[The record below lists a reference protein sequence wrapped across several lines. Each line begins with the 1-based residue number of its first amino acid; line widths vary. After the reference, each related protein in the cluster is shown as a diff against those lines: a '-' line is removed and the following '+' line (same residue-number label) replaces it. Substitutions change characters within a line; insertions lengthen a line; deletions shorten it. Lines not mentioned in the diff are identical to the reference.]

1 MKIAVVIGHS
11 ETSPGAMNKTYVMS
25 EYEFHRA
32 LAYEIKTSFSD
43 FNMADQIVVVHR
55 ENGYAKLPSEIN
67 SFNPD
72 LVVSLHA
79 NAHDTTVNGCEML
92 YYHKSEKGK
101 NIAQIFQ
108 DKLQA
113 LFSNKDRGIKPKS
126 SEDRGGHLLKA
137 TDAPCIICE
146 PFFID
151 NDEDYLLAEKLF
163 ENGELTKVYCEA
175 INDAVK
181 YLRDAS

>member
-1 MKIAVVIGHS
+1 MKIAVVVGHS
-11 ETSPGAMNKTYVMS
+11 KTSPGAMNATHVMS
-25 EYEFHRA
+25 EFEFHRA
-32 LAYEIKTSFSD
+32 LAHEIKTNFAD
-43 FNMADQIVVVHR
+43 FNMVDQIIVIHR

-79 NAHDTTVNGCEML
+79 NAHDTTVQGCEML

-101 NIAQIFQ
+101 GIAQIFQ

-113 LFSNKDRGIKPKS
+113 LFLNRDRGIKPKT
-126 SEDRGGHLLKA
+126 SEDRGGHLLKG
-137 TDAPCIICE
+137 THAPCIICE

-151 NDEDYLLAEKLF
+151 NNDDYLNAERLYESGK
-163 ENGELTKVYCEA
+163 LTKVYCEA